1 MAHHGSRRRKS
12 SSPRAFLNLFCE
24 RRPLALTERSACVE
38 IVSTTPLPRAGT
50 AAESEAIPSAAAS
63 ERVPK
68 GSKTG
73 ISDTRLVRRRWIWG
87 RSSVG
92 RAPRLQRGCLE
103 FEPPRLHQIESRPPR
118 KTGAGGFFFVTFLR
132 YARGLRPPRATR
144 RHRRNDDARH
154 DAIRDRAR
162 PWLARVGPLD
172 ERRSWAGGQ
181 GCEQRAHLS

>member
-118 KTGAGGFFFVTFLR
+118 TTGAGRFSLR
-132 YARGLRPPRATR
+132 RVCATLEVCGRREQPVDIAETTMRATMRFAIAHAHGLRGSA
-144 RHRRNDDARH
+144 
-154 DAIRDRAR
+154 
-162 PWLARVGPLD
+162 L
-172 ERRSWAGGQ
+172 
-181 GCEQRAHLS
+181 